1 MESEIEQLKTLKS
14 KGTCA
19 IFVTKDSSRFN
30 KWKVVFAQRY
40 ANITDGHGHGP
51 TAGDQKVD
59 LVIIWEG
66 DVDDP
71 VIKIREPQNNDQSA
85 ATSLLTI
92 HIYKNNKKIMLHAN
106 PKQISNW
113 IEKEFPC
120 LLQLVEG
127 EQYDN
132 VKWDNK
138 WFVDDDKEDFVE
150 EEFINTEPNHCVS
163 TPKISDEK
171 RKEIR

>member
-30 KWKVVFAQRY
+30 KWKVVIAQRY

-51 TAGDQKVD
+51 NAGDQKVD
-59 LVIIWEG
+59 LVILWEG
-66 DVDDP
+66 DPDDP

-85 ATSLLTI
+85 ASSLLTI
-92 HIYKNNKKIMLHAN
+92 HIYKNNKKIMLHAK

-127 EQYDN
+127 QKYDN

-138 WFVDDDKEDFVE
+138 WFVDDDKEDIVE
-150 EEFINTEPNHCVS
+150 E
-163 TPKISDEK
+163 
-171 RKEIR
+171 